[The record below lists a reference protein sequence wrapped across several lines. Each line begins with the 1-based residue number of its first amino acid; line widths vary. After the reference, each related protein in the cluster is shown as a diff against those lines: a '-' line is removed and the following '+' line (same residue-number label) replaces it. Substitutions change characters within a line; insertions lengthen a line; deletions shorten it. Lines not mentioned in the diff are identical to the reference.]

1 MLKVENQPKIKRK
14 MVEIFAETDMTNKPI
29 ISNMFEGFEFY
40 IVNSKDPT
48 KSELEHM
55 IFQHGGKRV

>member
-1 MLKVENQPKIKRK
+1 

-55 IFQHGGKRV
+55 IYQHGGKRV